1 MKKQILEALK
11 AKFVGVS
18 EAILN
23 RIADKLAKT
32 VTTEEQV
39 KTAVEAVTFQQVLE
53 SYGDSRATEAQ
64 QTAVSNYEKKHGL
77 KDGQKVDD
85 GSGEDVTKKHPAGGA
100 DVPDW
105 AKQLID
111 SNKQLTERLN
121 KMDGERTTATRRQK
135 FNAVIETLPEDY
147 RKAYGRTPVENLSDA
162 DFESLIVEIG
172 KEVEGINVKS
182 AVFGRPYGNGVV
194 SKSGSSVKEATEE
207 EANAVVSKLNI

>member
-11 AKFVGVS
+11 AKFAGVS

-39 KTAVEAVTFQQVLE
+39 KTAIETVTFQQVLE

-64 QTAVSNYEKKHGL
+64 QTAISNYEKKHGL

-85 GSGEDVTKKHPAGGA
+85 GSGEDVTKTPAAGGA

-135 FNAVIETLPEDY
+135 FNAVIEKLPEDY
-147 RKAYGRTPVENLSDA
+147 RKAYGRTPVENLSDE
-162 DFESLIVEIG
+162 DFESLITEVG

-182 AVFGRPYGNGVV
+182 AVFGRPFGNGGVT
-194 SKSGSSVKEATEE
+194 KSGATKEATEE